1 MAITVTEAAA
11 AEIKK
16 IIAEQGMSDQ
26 AVLRVGI
33 KGRNVQ
39 GFNYSLDLTEVRHDD
54 DVIFE
59 SLGIPIACDP
69 VSLPSLQGTE
79 ITYRDDTAGRG
90 FVFKNPNSVPLPV
103 NATPPTPGVRPP
115 DSSADG
121 EGPATPTQII
131 SAIENSAMEADIIEK
146 LRTIYDPEIP
156 VNIYDLG
163 LIYRVEISPEKDVT
177 VDMTLTAPGCPVAGT
192 MPPQVQQAV
201 ASVEGIKSAKVNLVW
216 EPAWTKDRMSE
227 AAKLQL
233 GLF

>member
-11 AEIKK
+11 AEIRK
-16 IIAEQGMSDQ
+16 IITDQGMSDQ

-33 KGRNVQ
+33 KGRNIQ

-59 SLGIPIACDP
+59 SHGITIVCDP

-79 ITYRDDTAGRG
+79 INYRDDTAGRG

-103 NATPPTPGVRPP
+103 NSAPPTPGVRPP
-115 DSSADG
+115 TDAADG
-121 EGPATPTQII
+121 GPAKPPEII
-131 SAIENSAMEADIIEK
+131 SAIEDSVMEADIIEK

-233 GLF
+233 GMF